1 MSTVKKTMK
10 TITKQR
16 FVELLAENLTEEQ
29 QRFYLHLQTVGRND
43 EIALELDFNKTVQEN
58 IKLFILKIDRLLEK
72 ERKAGEEDVAVID
85 DIMSSIELVRVK

>member
-1 MSTVKKTMK
+1 MK

-85 DIMSSIELVRVK
+85 DILSSIELVRVK